1 MEVGFYMVINPIDI
15 SIKNLDLQP
24 QVRAPTGKSSSKN
37 GDHGIKANQ
46 KPDLS
51 DKGELAAD
59 IQKNLNMIHN
69 VDLSFTVH
77 DATGEIMVT
86 VKDETTG
93 EVIREIPPSEVL
105 NLAAKIDAM
114 VGVIFDQKI

>member
-1 MEVGFYMVINPIDI
+1 MVTNPIDI
-15 SIKNLDLQP
+15 SIRNLDLQP
-24 QVRAPTGKSSSKN
+24 QVRLPTGQSSSKN
-37 GDHGIKANQ
+37 GEHGIKANK

-51 DKGELAAD
+51 DRGELVAD

-77 DATGEIMVT
+77 EATGEVMVT

-93 EVIREIPPSEVL
+93 ELIREIPPSEVL
-105 NLAAKIDAM
+105 NLAAKIDEM
-114 VGVIFDQKI
+114 VGLIFDQKI